1 MELHRVAPQ
10 WFTMRVVSNI
20 CENVA
25 HIVCVV
31 EERIK
36 CWIFSFSF
44 LSLSHTLL
52 QVNNKKSTMTTVQ
65 SNIEYRTVA

>member
-1 MELHRVAPQ
+1 
-10 WFTMRVVSNI
+10 MRVVSNI
-20 CENVA
+20 CDNVV
-25 HIVCVV
+25 HTVCVV

-36 CWIFSFSF
+36 CWIISLSF

-65 SNIEYRTVA
+65 SNI